1 MQSQS
6 IKNRFRLV
14 HVALMMVL
22 AMVFIMGLVKIY
34 SPDLGFHLKSAQWM
48 LENKQFIYTD
58 SFDYGSADNKYYNL
72 QWIFQLIVYT
82 LYNINVK
89 TLIIVNAI
97 LITISIAL
105 IWYRFSKTNNVK
117 NKRTSLAL
125 FAILTLLLIQPLTFE
140 IRPHVL
146 SWLFLNLVLLV
157 LESYKTN
164 GNKKALYFLPLIM
177 LVWVNTHSLSIL
189 GLATIAIYNGGIF
202 FERVKIDKSLFWFSL
217 TSFFCFLINPY
228 FLNGLMYPFLQFGL
242 LSGNSMVKLYLAELQ
257 SPFTAKEI
265 GMMGTKY
272 FTSPLLIMHIAAL
285 LSIFSAFR
293 SLRKKQF
300 TDSLLLIAYLI
311 ILYLAH
317 KNYGY
322 FLMVSLPLIAKYV
335 IEWIDSRNKN
345 NSKQK
350 NASTQ
355 LNPTNKFVAINVEV
369 KENVRLYK
377 RLSFSVMVLALLISV
392 TSITDAYPIFRH
404 SPYRFGFSEDNDQLP
419 VQATAF
425 LNSSQLKG
433 KVLNHLDFGGYLMA
447 HFNEKVFID
456 GRMDVLPEDFFNKYV
471 LSLTEQNGV
480 KKLLDE
486 YNPDIVIFPYVKAS
500 NWWYYFITQKEKS
513 GYKPVYFDGL
523 AVIYLKITK
532 YPQLPQI
539 DETAILKNI
548 DSSAANRLEENMA
561 KIKSKGLMVLI
572 KGVWQKQ
579 SFSIENQNKATYCF
593 TYGFNKAALSFS
605 VNGIEKSTVQTPS
618 IYKNLSLYFTDK
630 KMYDKAQACE
640 DKSE

>member
-1 MQSQS
+1 
-6 IKNRFRLV
+6 
-14 HVALMMVL
+14 
-22 AMVFIMGLVKIY
+22 MVFIMGLVKIY

-58 SFDYGSADNKYYNL
+58 TFDYGSTGNKYYNL

-89 TLIIVNAI
+89 TLIIINAI

-105 IWYRFSKTNNVK
+105 IWYRFSKTNEIN
-117 NKRTSLAL
+117 NQSTSLSI
-125 FAILTLLLIQPLTFE
+125 FAILALVLLQPLSFE

-146 SWLFLNLVLLV
+146 SWLFLNSVLLV
-157 LESYKTN
+157 LESYKRS
-164 GNKKALYFLPLIM
+164 GNKRALYFLPLIM

-202 FERVKIDKSLFWFSL
+202 FERGKIDKSLFWFSL
-217 TSFFCFLINPY
+217 ISFASFLINPY

-242 LSGNSMVKLYLAELQ
+242 LSGSSMVKLYFAELQ

-265 GMMGTKY
+265 TMMGAKY

-300 TDSLLLIAYLI
+300 TDSLLLIAYLVV
-311 ILYLAH
+311 LYLAH

-335 IEWIDSRNKN
+335 IEWIDNRKKNSNK
-345 NSKQK
+345 QT
-350 NASTQ
+350 NASAK
-355 LNPTNKFVAINVEV
+355 LNPTKRFVVTNVDV
-369 KENVRLYK
+369 AENVKLYK
-377 RLSFSVMVLALLISV
+377 RLSFTVIFITIFIGI

-404 SPYRFGFSEDNDQLP
+404 SPYRFGLSEDNDQLP
-419 VQATAF
+419 VEATSF
-425 LNSSQLKG
+425 LNKNQLKG
-433 KVLNHLDFGGYLMA
+433 RVLNHLDFGGYLMA

-456 GRMDVLPEDFFNKYV
+456 GRMDVLPEDFFDKYV
-471 LSLTEQNGV
+471 LSLTEQNGI

-486 YNPDIVIFPYVKAS
+486 YNPEIVIFPYVKAS
-500 NWWYYFITQKEKS
+500 NWWYYFITQKENT

-523 AVIYLKITK
+523 AVIYLKISK

-539 DETAILKNI
+539 EESAILKKI
-548 DSSAANRLEENMA
+548 DSSAANRLEDNMD
-561 KIKSKGLMVLI
+561 KVKSKGLMVLI
-572 KGVWQKQ
+572 NGVWQKQ

-593 TYGFNKAALSFS
+593 TYGFDKAALSFS

-640 DKSE
+640 EKSE

>member
-1 MQSQS
+1 
-6 IKNRFRLV
+6 
-14 HVALMMVL
+14 
-22 AMVFIMGLVKIY
+22 MVFIMGLVKIY

-58 SFDYGSADNKYYNL
+58 TFDYGSTGNKYYNL

-89 TLIIVNAI
+89 TLIIINAI

-105 IWYRFSKTNNVK
+105 IWYRFSKTNEIK
-117 NKRTSLAL
+117 NQSTSLSI
-125 FAILTLLLIQPLTFE
+125 FAILALVLLQPLSFE

-146 SWLFLNLVLLV
+146 SWLFLNSVLLV
-157 LESYKTN
+157 LESYKRS
-164 GNKKALYFLPLIM
+164 GNKRALYFLPLIM

-202 FERVKIDKSLFWFSL
+202 FERGKIDKSLFWFSL
-217 TSFFCFLINPY
+217 ISFASFLINPY

-242 LSGNSMVKLYLAELQ
+242 LSGSSMVKLYFAELQ

-265 GMMGTKY
+265 TMMGAKY

-300 TDSLLLIAYLI
+300 TDSLLLIAYLVV
-311 ILYLAH
+311 LYLAH

-335 IEWIDSRNKN
+335 IEWIDNRKKNSNK
-345 NSKQK
+345 QT
-350 NASTQ
+350 NASAK
-355 LNPTNKFVAINVEV
+355 LNPTKRFVVTNVDV
-369 KENVRLYK
+369 AENVKLYK
-377 RLSFSVMVLALLISV
+377 RLSFTVIFITIFIGI

-404 SPYRFGFSEDNDQLP
+404 SPYRFGLSEDNDQLP
-419 VQATAF
+419 VEATSF
-425 LNSSQLKG
+425 LNKNQLKG
-433 KVLNHLDFGGYLMA
+433 RVLNHLDFGGYLMA

-456 GRMDVLPEDFFNKYV
+456 GRMDVLPEDFFDKYV
-471 LSLTEQNGV
+471 LSLTEQNGI

-486 YNPDIVIFPYVKAS
+486 YNPEIVIFPYVKAS
-500 NWWYYFITQKEKS
+500 NWWYYFITQKENT

-523 AVIYLKITK
+523 AVIYLKISK

-539 DETAILKNI
+539 EESAILKKI
-548 DSSAANRLEENMA
+548 DSSAANRLEDNMD
-561 KIKSKGLMVLI
+561 KVKSKGLMVLI
-572 KGVWQKQ
+572 NGVWQKQ

-593 TYGFNKAALSFS
+593 TYGFDKAALSFS

-640 DKSE
+640 EKSE